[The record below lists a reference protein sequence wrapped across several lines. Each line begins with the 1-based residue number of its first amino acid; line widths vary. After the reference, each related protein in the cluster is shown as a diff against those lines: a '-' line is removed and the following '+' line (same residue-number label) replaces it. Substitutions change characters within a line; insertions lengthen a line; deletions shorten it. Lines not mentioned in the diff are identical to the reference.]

1 MTQQRALAAAGRT
14 EQDQGRG
21 RQGLDQLGQAL
32 EALRRRQPALAADL
46 GALVQQQGEAHE
58 AGVDA
63 VARLGPFG
71 DPAEPERLDVRRR
84 QLNQPR
90 QLGLAQLQRR
100 ALAQQRLAQIV
111 PQLVRL
117 ARRGGRIRRRAELHA
132 QRRSAQRDRRAI
144 DLAHALGLGLQQ
156 GLGRVDVLEPMRTAV
171 QQAQPGRQQPGQG
184 IGRDL
189 RDEDLPPVGRAG
201 DPGCPVHLEAG
212 VVLVEARDLA
222 GVQAHPDPD
231 RLAVREGMSLQRA
244 LGLDG
249 GQQGVQRR
257 VEDVEEGIADGPD
270 LDAAA
275 GAEGAADQPIVLI
288 QHLREARPEPLDQ
301 LGRALDVAEEDRHPT
316 LGQVLHPPRRAGP
329 KLTTGSAAAGRA
341 SRPR

>member
-1 MTQQRALAAAGRT
+1 MN
-14 EQDQGRG
+14 GRG
-21 RQGLDQLGQAL
+21 ACVGAPQDAL
-32 EALRRRQPALAADL
+32 CDDADACTIDACDPSTGCTHTALPASACDDGNLCTDDACVPATGCTHTDNALPCDDGVACTGADTCGGGACAGTPDDAACEDGEPCTQNTCDPALGCQTDPSALFGTQCDDDDACTFPDVCGFD
-46 GALVQQQGEAHE
+46 GAC
-58 AGVDA
+58 
-63 VARLGPFG
+63 
-71 DPAEPERLDVRRR
+71 
-84 QLNQPR
+84 
-90 QLGLAQLQRR
+90 
-100 ALAQQRLAQIV
+100 
-111 PQLVRL
+111 
-117 ARRGGRIRRRAELHA
+117 
-132 QRRSAQRDRRAI
+132 
-144 DLAHALGLGLQQ
+144 
-156 GLGRVDVLEPMRTAV
+156 
-171 QQAQPGRQQPGQG
+171 
-184 IGRDL
+184 
-189 RDEDLPPVGRAG
+189 

-301 LGRALDVAEEDRHPT
+301 LGRALDVAEEDRQPT